1 MNLEQL
7 TKAFKDVLNEDVYLV
22 EGTFRNAS
30 TITGYSLDVST
41 ADEPILSVHLSIYFG
56 GDSYSFD
63 KTIEYIDN
71 ESLESAFWPS
81 IDAWNPQNKK
91 EDRKIIFDA
100 FQKIYNEINGI
111 TDPESYDSVEDNKK

>member
-71 ESLESAFWPS
+71 ESLESSFWPS
-81 IDAWNPQNKK
+81 ISTAPRSKSTVCAYEYRARGGKPTVW
-91 EDRKIIFDA
+91 R
-100 FQKIYNEINGI
+100 Y
-111 TDPESYDSVEDNKK
+111 